1 MKNLIRI
8 FLMLTVLFI
17 SKYYAQKDLPERII
31 LNLTETPYNS
41 IAITWQSHCKYKNPQ
56 VQYSVSTNWIE
67 FKEKIISTNA
77 SIDSLTFD
85 GGKKVYYYSSILK
98 DLIENT
104 VYIYRVGSDSLW
116 SEWNQ
121 FKTASKNIKPFKFVY
136 LGDPQNDLYEDVS
149 RIFREAFRKAPDA
162 AFWLFVGDLTD
173 EPKDELWQ
181 EWFEASGFIHRIIPS
196 IMAVGNHD
204 LTIEFVDGKKKRI
217 NDYILWKKM
226 FTLPENGLDNMKES
240 VYYVD
245 YQGVRFIIL
254 NTNYNLEEQVNWLNK
269 ILSSNKNKW
278 TIVVY
283 HHPVYSTGEG
293 RDNKKIRDA
302 FMPIFDKYKVDLVL
316 QGHDHTYARTYRI
329 KGGEI
334 NPEGTV
340 YVTSVSGPKQYKPN
354 PMYSNLIEKLGS
366 FTQLFQVISI
376 DGNKLIYDSFTAT
389 GELFDHFELTK

>member
-1 MKNLIRI
+1 MKTLTRI
-8 FLMLTVLFI
+8 FFVLIFLFI
-17 SKYYAQKDLPERII
+17 NKYYAQENLPERII

-41 IAITWQSHCKYKNPQ
+41 IAITWQSNLKYKNPQ
-56 VQYSVSTNWIE
+56 VQYAVSTKWIE
-67 FKEKIISTNA
+67 FKEKLISVNA
-77 SIDSLTFD
+77 ETDSLTFED
-85 GGKKVYYYSSILK
+85 GKKVYYYSTILK
-98 DLIENT
+98 DLSENT
-104 VYIYRVGSDSLW
+104 VYVYRVGSDSLW

-121 FKTASKNIKPFKFVY
+121 FRTANKNNVPFKFIY
-136 LGDPQNDLYEDVS
+136 FGDPQNDLREDVS

-162 AFWLFVGDLTD
+162 AFWLFVGDLTN
-173 EPKDELWQ
+173 EPEDNQWK
-181 EWFEASGFIHRIIPS
+181 EWFEASGFIHRMIPS
-196 IMAVGNHD
+196 VMAVGNHD
-204 LTIEFVDGKKKRI
+204 LTIETVDGKKKRI
-217 NDYILWKKM
+217 NDYVLWKKM
-226 FTLPENGLDNMKES
+226 FTLPENGIDNMKES

-245 YQGVRFIIL
+245 YQGVRFIFL
-254 NTNYNLEEQVNWLNK
+254 NTNYNLEEQANWLNK
-269 ILSSNKNKW
+269 ILSTNKNKW

-334 NPEGTV
+334 NPEGTI
-340 YVTSVSGPKQYKPN
+340 YITSVSGPKQYKPN

-376 DGNKLIYDSFTAT
+376 DEHKLIYDSFTAS